1 MAAHALGSATISFGL
16 VAIPVKLF
24 STTKTSE
31 SVSFRMVHDKCGTPL
46 KQQYVCPKDNEI
58 VPRENIAKGYE
69 FVKDQYVQFTPEEV
83 KAVEEDPTRA
93 IAITEFIPIDKV
105 DPVFYDKP
113 YYLAPDKGAERAY
126 GLIRQAMEQ
135 LGVVGIAQYA
145 ARGKNYLVMLRAM
158 NDGLV
163 MQQLRYAHE
172 VRAFSEVDMPEIP
185 ELKPQELKLA
195 LQLMEQN
202 IGKDFKPEGYSDT
215 SRDRM
220 LAMIQKK
227 VEGQDILALASE
239 APQAQIIDLMDA
251 LKQSLGEGGS
261 GAKKST
267 STRKAAKRSPRPA
280 KTAVAKKKKASRQA

>member
-31 SVSFRMVHDKCGTPL
+31 SVSFRMVHDKCGSPL

-58 VPRENIAKGYE
+58 VARENIAKGYE
-69 FVKDQYVQFTPEEV
+69 FIKDQFVVFSPDEV

-93 IAITEFIPIDKV
+93 IAIGEFIPIDKV
-105 DPVFYDKP
+105 DPVYFDKP
-113 YYLAPDKGAERAY
+113 YYLAPDRGAERAY
-126 GLIRQAMEQ
+126 ALLGEAMKQ
-135 LGVVGIAQYA
+135 TGVVGIAQYA

-158 NDGLV
+158 PDGLV

-172 VRAFSEVDMPEIP
+172 VRAFSEVEMPDIP

-202 IGKDFKPEGYSDT
+202 IASEFRPENYGDS

-220 LAMIQKK
+220 LSMIQKK
-227 VEGQDILALASE
+227 VEGQDILAMASE

-251 LKQSLGEGGS
+251 LKQSLGDAATGE
-261 GAKKST
+261 KKSV
-267 STRKAAKRSPRPA
+267 SAERKAAKRSPRPA
-280 KTAVAKKKKASRQA
+280 KIETAKKKKAVR